1 MYAGHS
7 LGGAM
12 SIIFSWYIKS
22 QFPHIQVDCLAFAPI
37 AAGDETFF
45 EVRSACVYVRVAM
58 TVNEAAED

>member
-1 MYAGHS
+1 
-7 LGGAM
+7 M

-45 EVRSACVYVRVAM
+45 EVRSACVYVRVAI